1 LYRGII
7 CERKGLIKY
16 SIESYKQCKYF
27 SNVFKNNNINIINLN
42 NNLKNRSIEYFECL
56 NFINNKIENYFNNN
70 NNKENSNNNSK
81 ILENKNKK
89 NYNNN
94 SFNLD
99 ENNNNNNNYVE
110 NYNNEKSSP
119 FVKLSLDK
127 DDLKNYKGLDEK
139 MKQKLIDEYSG
150 KKNINNINNNN
161 KNSEME
167 DEINNLTNEVKN
179 LNFQKKIV
187 SKKVEITTKIL
198 YTFEDGSTKQ
208 IEEKITHNF

>member
-1 LYRGII
+1 M
-7 CERKGLIKY
+7 
-16 SIESYKQCKYF
+16 
-27 SNVFKNNNINIINLN
+27 
-42 NNLKNRSIEYFECL
+42 
-56 NFINNKIENYFNNN
+56 
-70 NNKENSNNNSK
+70 
-81 ILENKNKK
+81 
-89 NYNNN
+89 
-94 SFNLD
+94 
-99 ENNNNNNNYVE
+99 
-110 NYNNEKSSP
+110 
-119 FVKLSLDK
+119 KLSLDK

-139 MKQKLIDEYSG
+139 MKQKLIEEYSG
-150 KKNINNINNNN
+150 KKNIVNNNNNNN